1 MNSLQ
6 ANQAYL
12 FSLFILNGILI
23 GIVFDIFRILR
34 KSFKTTD
41 FITYIEDTLF
51 WIVSGMITI
60 YFLFVFNNGEI
71 RFYIFIG
78 IFLGV
83 ALYILSISKYF
94 ININVKLIAILKNII
109 GKILSIILYPI
120 KLILKMM
127 KKTFLRPIS
136 FVFIN
141 IRKIM
146 TKNTIK
152 LKDNLKKLNNNAKK
166 TDIKKDF

>member
-51 WIVSGMITI
+51 WIASGIITI

-94 ININVKLIAILKNII
+94 IKINVKLIALLKNLLE
-109 GKILSIILYPI
+109 KFLCVILYPI
-120 KLILKMM
+120 KLILKIL
-127 KKTFLRPIS
+127 KRTFLRPIS

-141 IRKIM
+141 LRKIT
-146 TKNTIK
+146 TKTATKVKN
-152 LKDNLKKLNNNAKK
+152 NLKILNNSTKK